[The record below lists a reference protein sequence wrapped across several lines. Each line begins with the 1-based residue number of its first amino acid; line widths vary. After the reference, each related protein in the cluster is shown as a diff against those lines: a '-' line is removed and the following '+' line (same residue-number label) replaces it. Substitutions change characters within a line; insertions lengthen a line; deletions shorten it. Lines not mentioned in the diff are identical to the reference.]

1 MLTPAIYAISL
12 SKSERTKN
20 DKRMAHT
27 RRRRHEFKRHHDL
40 MECPNPRTPV
50 KTRDRPDAESSP
62 RLLLL
67 RQKVKNRF
75 FPKAYYRLHQS
86 NTKEVSDNNFY
97 SYMSDMKVVDSTS
110 ASLARLSIETG
121 NDEEDEWTMAYH
133 RRCMEL
139 RLQSNKKMYY
149 SELTTLRL
157 RTGAQHSPLIARKLV
172 YS

>member
-1 MLTPAIYAISL
+1 MLAAGQP
-12 SKSERTKN
+12 
-20 DKRMAHT
+20 
-27 RRRRHEFKRHHDL
+27 
-40 MECPNPRTPV
+40 
-50 KTRDRPDAESSP
+50 
-62 RLLLL
+62 
-67 RQKVKNRF
+67 
-75 FPKAYYRLHQS
+75 
-86 NTKEVSDNNFY
+86 SDNNFY